1 MQRHVPH
8 DVARRATRG
17 GVTLIEL
24 IVVVTIIVILVAI
37 TATAIRVNYDS
48 DRIRAGARQ
57 MQSYLLGARDR
68 AIHAKAPRGVRLI
81 LDPQLPNVVTSMIYI
96 QPVNVEPYNVEIL
109 PVPNPPPSTG
119 QSWTRVALPLNPTT
133 GQVRPVVPDWVSL
146 AKQGLLVP
154 RKTRIRIPAD
164 SRGEW
169 YVVNSFT
176 IDGFTF
182 DGVAPEPNPSVLDTP
197 GVGSTAQYLD
207 LSTEYRQPVNGT
219 RVITQAQLDLP
230 PVPLENEQP
239 VQLPR
244 GICVDLFRCSH
255 WVPSSTAPNPR
266 LDFKIPADWR
276 IAVSPSSFSTQL
288 DILFS
293 PRGSVIGPAAA
304 SGIIQ
309 LYLTEEFAAE
319 AGLDP
324 SYESGDFPVPD
335 SIVTTIFT
343 RTGTVI
349 TSPVNKTDQYNNGT
363 GAAVADGRA
372 DDPFYYSE
380 RGEVAGK

>member
-1 MQRHVPH
+1 
-8 DVARRATRG
+8 
-17 GVTLIEL
+17 VTLIEL
-24 IVVVTIIVILVAI
+24 IVVVSIIVILVAI

-96 QPVNVEPYNVEIL
+96 EPVSVEPYNVEIYGATDRTL
-109 PVPNPPPSTG
+109 PISGTNLARRVELPINPS
-119 QSWTRVALPLNPTT
+119 T
-133 GQVRPVVPDWVSL
+133 GQVRPVTPDWASL
-146 AKQGLLVP
+146 DDDGLLI
-154 RKTRIRIPAD
+154 RGRTRIRIPAD

-169 YVVNSFT
+169 YVIEDFA
-176 IDGFTF
+176 F
-182 DGVAPEPNPSVLDTP
+182 DPPSGANKGRDSQVL
-197 GVGSTAQYLD
+197 L

-244 GICVDLFRCSH
+244 GICIDLFRCSQ
-255 WVPSSTAPNPR
+255 WVPSSTVPNPR
-266 LDFKIPADWR
+266 LDFKIPTDWR
-276 IAVSPSSFSTQL
+276 IPSPSSPSSFSTQL

-304 SGIIQ
+304 TGIIQ

-349 TSPVNKTDQYNNGT
+349 TSSVNKTDQYNNAS
-363 GAAVADGRA
+363 GAAGPDNRA

>member
-1 MQRHVPH
+1 MQRHLKP
-8 DVARRATRG
+8 DDARRHATRG

-81 LDPQLPNVVTSMIYI
+81 LDPQLPNVATSMIYI
-96 QPVNVEPYNVEIL
+96 EPVNVEPYNVEIYGATDRTL
-109 PVPNPPPSTG
+109 PISGTNLARRVELPINPS
-119 QSWTRVALPLNPTT
+119 T
-133 GQVRPVVPDWVSL
+133 GQVRPVTPDWAAL
-146 AKQGLLVP
+146 DDDGLLI
-154 RKTRIRIPAD
+154 RGRTRIRIPAD

-169 YVVNSFT
+169 YVIQDFA
-176 IDGFTF
+176 F
-182 DGVAPEPNPSVLDTP
+182 DPPSGANKGRDSQVL
-197 GVGSTAQYLD
+197 L

-244 GICVDLFRCSH
+244 GICVDLNRCGKWIYSA
-255 WVPSSTAPNPR
+255 TAPSNR
-266 LDFKIPADWR
+266 QFDFKIPADWR
-276 IAVSPSSFSTQL
+276 IAVPPSSFSTQL

-304 SGIIQ
+304 TGIIQ

-324 SYESGDFPVPD
+324 SYQGGDWPVPD

-349 TSPVNKTDQYNNGT
+349 TSPVNKTNDYDNSTNPPVGPP
-363 GAAVADGRA
+363 DNLA

>member
-1 MQRHVPH
+1 MHKHAKP
-8 DVARRATRG
+8 DDARRNATRG

-96 QPVNVEPYNVEIL
+96 EPVNVEPYNVEIYGATDRTL
-109 PVPNPPPSTG
+109 PISGTNLAR
-119 QSWTRVALPLNPTT
+119 RVELPINPTT
-133 GQVRPVVPDWVSL
+133 GQVRPVVPDWASL
-146 AKQGLLVP
+146 DDDGLLI
-154 RKTRIRIPAD
+154 RGRTRIRIPAD

-169 YVVNSFT
+169 YVIQDFA
-176 IDGFTF
+176 F
-182 DGVAPEPNPSVLDTP
+182 DPPNGANKGRDSQVL
-197 GVGSTAQYLD
+197 L

-244 GICVDLFRCSH
+244 GICIDLFRCSQ

-324 SYESGDFPVPD
+324 SYETGDFPVPD
-335 SIVTTIFT
+335 NIITTIFT

-349 TSPVNKTDQYNNGT
+349 TSPVNKTDQFNNVS
-363 GAAVADGRA
+363 GAAGADGRA

>member
-1 MQRHVPH
+1 MQRHVKP
-8 DVARRATRG
+8 DDARRHATRG

-96 QPVNVEPYNVEIL
+96 QPVSVEPYNVEIYGATDRTQPISGTNLARRVEL
-109 PVPNPPPSTG
+109 PINPS
-119 QSWTRVALPLNPTT
+119 T
-133 GQVRPVVPDWVSL
+133 GQVRPVTPDWASL
-146 AKQGLLVP
+146 DDDGLLI
-154 RKTRIRIPAD
+154 RGRTRIRIPAD

-169 YVVNSFT
+169 YVIQDFA
-176 IDGFTF
+176 F
-182 DGVAPEPNPSVLDTP
+182 DPPSGANKGRDSQVL
-197 GVGSTAQYLD
+197 L

-244 GICVDLFRCSH
+244 GICVDLFRCSQ
-255 WVPSSTAPNPR
+255 WVPSSTVPNPR

-380 RGEVAGK
+380 RGEVAGQ